1 MVKSVI
7 NQIKTYVLKRNN
19 DGFTYIEAIVS
30 LAVMS
35 LIVMMVPSIMSFF
48 NGMTLPEDNFDG
60 DFFIIDS
67 AELNEKADKI
77 SISKDQKN
85 IIFESD
91 KEIIKYRKHNDR
103 IIKTVNDEGFVTMM
117 FNVTTFD
124 IKEQHSSYQITIK
137 TTGGF
142 DETLSFQ
149 K

>member
-1 MVKSVI
+1 VVKSVI

-137 TTGGF
+137 NYGR
-142 DETLSFQ
+142 LR
-149 K
+149 